1 MFNGII
7 YNQGKIVFLKK
18 NKKSLILGI
27 KTELRFTRKDIGS
40 SVCCD
45 GACLTLLNIKNN
57 IVQFYLSIETLNK
70 TKFKNATLGEFVN
83 LERSLKY
90 GDEVSGHFLQG
101 HIDTIGRIQKIKI
114 IDKSWFVKIVFPQQ
128 YSKFIVEKGSI
139 GINGVSLT
147 VSKLSKNVITLTVIP
162 HTLKLTNL
170 LNLKTNSI
178 INIELDIFAKYL
190 KKINN

>member
-1 MFNGII
+1 M
-7 YNQGKIVFLKK
+7 
-18 NKKSLILGI
+18 
-27 KTELRFTRKDIGS
+27 
-40 SVCCD
+40 
-45 GACLTLLNIKNN
+45 
-57 IVQFYLSIETLNK
+57 
-70 TKFKNATLGEFVN
+70 
-83 LERSLKY
+83 KY

>member
-27 KTELRFTRKDIGS
+27 KTKLRFTRKDIGS

-101 HIDTIGRIQKIKI
+101 HVDTIGRIQKIKI

>member
-1 MFNGII
+1 MPSSLKLMQNRANSAGLKSI
-7 YNQGKIVFLKK
+7 YNTHFHTHQALLFE
-18 NKKSLILGI
+18 SLHKL
-27 KTELRFTRKDIGS
+27 
-40 SVCCD
+40 V
-45 GACLTLLNIKNN
+45 KNN
-57 IVQFYLSIETLNK
+57 NNK
-70 TKFKNATLGEFVN
+70 NNFVANVMFLEDIQQKSGKNN
-83 LERSLKY
+83 
-90 GDEVSGHFLQG
+90 
-101 HIDTIGRIQKIKI
+101 
-114 IDKSWFVKIVFPQQ
+114 
-128 YSKFIVEKGSI
+128 SKFIVEKGSI

>member
-27 KTELRFTRKDIGS
+27 KTKLRFTRKDIGS